1 MSEPTNHWKLG
12 LFVVVGIG
20 LAIAAL
26 AFIGTYSLKSDG
38 VVYRSY
44 FEEAVTGLESGAAV
58 KFRGVTIGNVQTI
71 GIAPDR
77 KHVSVAY
84 ELDTPTVRKLGWAAG
99 DLDAPRVHVPR
110 DLRAQLASMGV
121 TGMKYVQLDYFDSV
135 RNPAPKLSFPTGNDH
150 IPATPSTFAS
160 LEDSLLRF
168 VDNFPAIS
176 ERSIAVLEEV
186 HGILA
191 QMKDDKVPERAAS
204 TLQRMEETLTTVNAK
219 LEALPVEELS
229 ESARM
234 TAQQLNATLGQVQQV
249 LARMDGDRGLLA
261 SVQRATDSVGDMAGR
276 AHGMGNNLDATL
288 SDFRELTQTMQ
299 SFLDTLERDSDML
312 IKGRAELPR

>member
-20 LAIAAL
+20 LAIGAL
-26 AFIGTYSLKSDG
+26 TFIGTYSLKNDG

-58 KFRGVTIGNVQTI
+58 KFRGVTIGNVQAI

-77 KHVSVAY
+77 KHVSVVY
-84 ELDTPTVRKLGWAAG
+84 ELDAPTVRKLGWAAG

-121 TGMKYVQLDYFDSV
+121 TGMKYVQLDYFDSK
-135 RNPAPKLSFPTGNDH
+135 RNPVPKLGFPTGSDH
-150 IPATPSTFAS
+150 IPSTPSTFKS
-160 LEDSLLRF
+160 LEDSVLKF
-168 VDNFPAIS
+168 VDTFPAIS

-186 HGILA
+186 HSLLA
-191 QMKDDKVPERAAS
+191 QMQKDQVPTRAAS
-204 TLQRMEETLTTVNAK
+204 ALQRMEETLTLVNRK
-219 LEALPVEELS
+219 LNALPIEELS

-261 SVQRATDSVGDMAGR
+261 SVQRASDSVGDMAGR
-276 AHGMGNNLDATL
+276 AHGMGDDLDATL

-299 SFLDTLERDSDML
+299 AFLDTLERDSDML